1 MGKLLSTTHSFP
13 LWKRLCENH
22 APAMGNS
29 EAGGMEL
36 QQRYDQSKRPE
47 PVRIPSRRRQ
57 RGWVLPDRAIVPL
70 PSQGTDKSALAAW
83 RGAE

>member
-1 MGKLLSTTHSFP
+1 
-13 LWKRLCENH
+13 
-22 APAMGNS
+22 
-29 EAGGMEL
+29 MEL